1 VQESRIFHP
10 QADSSFEDLDSTDA
24 WDVLQDVQRD
34 TNTIPLTGKID
45 VFSLRGQPAYYTP
58 IGLETS
64 RGTPHQNQL
73 LGSSPIDLSLSGGLR
88 VAFVA
93 SRQWHDR

>member
-45 VFSLRGQPAYYTP
+45 VFSLRGWLARARM
-58 IGLETS
+58 GKKSE
-64 RGTPHQNQL
+64 
-73 LGSSPIDLSLSGGLR
+73 
-88 VAFVA
+88 AF
-93 SRQWHDR
+93 S